1 MKLPVGSSML
11 TPRRCGPRDPD
22 RGSNSLSLVIL
33 APVVI
38 VLLLLVVAF
47 GRYAYSRQLV
57 EQASAAAARAAS
69 LAATSGQAQQRAQSA
84 AAASLSDAGVSCRG
98 TSVQV
103 DADFRPGGTVTVTV
117 SCTADLT
124 DLALAGVPGSTTVTS
139 SSSSIVES
147 YRQVQS

>member
-1 MKLPVGSSML
+1 MSAVPAAAEWDS
-11 TPRRCGPRDPD
+11 D
-22 RGSNSLSLVIL
+22 RGSNSLSLVIV
-33 APVVI
+33 AAVII
-38 VLLLLVVAF
+38 VLLLVVVAF

-69 LAATSGQAQQRAQSA
+69 LATSAAQAQQRAQSA
-84 AAASLSDAGVSCRG
+84 AAASLSDGGVSCTG

-103 DADFRPGGTVTVTV
+103 DADFRPGGTVTVTL

-124 DLALAGVPGSTTVTS
+124 DLTMAGVPGSTTVRSTS
-139 SSSSIVES
+139 SSIIET